1 MTEAYR
7 VNRMGAGPVSG
18 GPVLRMFAVI
28 DEMITDGRLVYDPN
42 LGVIDIGAWPKKGHR
57 PRPSLLR
64 QAGYVAWRQR
74 AEDRLSPKDGGV
86 W

>member
-1 MTEAYR
+1 MNSPSKTA
-7 VNRMGAGPVSG
+7 AG
-18 GPVLRMFAVI
+18 GPLSGPALCSLAVI

-42 LGVIDIGAWPKKGHR
+42 RDNIDIGTWPKKAHR

-64 QAGYVAWRQR
+64 QSGYVTWRQR
-74 AEDRLSPKDGGV
+74 AKDRLSPEGGGS